1 MADQRSAVWTARM
14 RDAKQVFNELR
25 CALGLPGSSHARTP
39 RHPFDAITL
48 INRDPTRLT
57 PPRLFPHNS
66 AGTTV
71 ATPQRTDQER
81 ARFFAVQRRKLQRFE
96 DLIDDLGDLT
106 ADGDPSTTER
116 EERESAIES
125 MRVEAKRLADGINAA
140 AAAAA
145 TPPKPPPGE
154 KEGDTSKEGDAASK
168 EGDAAS
174 KDGDGSMDE
183 DAGAFASLGRMADAA
198 KASVAGAVAGA
209 AAGELG
215 TVLKD
220 TLKVSTSEVGDKLKD
235 GLGAVGLGRR
245 EGEETSSTK
254 GLSSRELLDVQR
266 AQMNAQDETLEKLIP
281 LTEKLND
288 TAELICDEVDLQS
301 RMVEDLERDFRHTQD
316 RQKKLRKQG
325 FKLSGQKNEE
335 EKERAEREE
344 AMEELRKQV
353 TLQQVQHSYE
363 KEEEEEDSGCV
374 VM

>member
-1 MADQRSAVWTARM
+1 
-14 RDAKQVFNELR
+14 
-25 CALGLPGSSHARTP
+25 
-39 RHPFDAITL
+39 
-48 INRDPTRLT
+48 
-57 PPRLFPHNS
+57 
-66 AGTTV
+66 
-71 ATPQRTDQER
+71 
-81 ARFFAVQRRKLQRFE
+81 
-96 DLIDDLGDLT
+96 
-106 ADGDPSTTER
+106 
-116 EERESAIES
+116 

-145 TPPKPPPGE
+145 TPPTPPPGE
-154 KEGDTSKEGDAASK
+154 KEGDASKEGDAASK

-174 KDGDGSMDE
+174 KAGDASIDE

-215 TVLKD
+215 TALKD

>member
-1 MADQRSAVWTARM
+1 M
-14 RDAKQVFNELR
+14 
-25 CALGLPGSSHARTP
+25 
-39 RHPFDAITL
+39 
-48 INRDPTRLT
+48 
-57 PPRLFPHNS
+57 
-66 AGTTV
+66 
-71 ATPQRTDQER
+71 
-81 ARFFAVQRRKLQRFE
+81 QRRKLQRFE

-154 KEGDTSKEGDAASK
+154 KEGDASK

-174 KDGDGSMDE
+174 KDGDAASKDGDASIDE

-288 TAELICDEVDLQS
+288 TAELICDE
-301 RMVEDLERDFRHTQD
+301 
-316 RQKKLRKQG
+316 
-325 FKLSGQKNEE
+325 
-335 EKERAEREE
+335 
-344 AMEELRKQV
+344 
-353 TLQQVQHSYE
+353 
-363 KEEEEEDSGCV
+363 
-374 VM
+374 

>member
-1 MADQRSAVWTARM
+1 M
-14 RDAKQVFNELR
+14 
-25 CALGLPGSSHARTP
+25 
-39 RHPFDAITL
+39 
-48 INRDPTRLT
+48 
-57 PPRLFPHNS
+57 
-66 AGTTV
+66 
-71 ATPQRTDQER
+71 
-81 ARFFAVQRRKLQRFE
+81 QRRKLQRFE

-145 TPPKPPPGE
+145 TPPTPPPGE
-154 KEGDTSKEGDAASK
+154 KEGDASK

-174 KDGDGSMDE
+174 KDGDASIDE
-183 DAGAFASLGRMADAA
+183 DAGALASLGRMADAA

-209 AAGELG
+209 ATGELG

>member
-1 MADQRSAVWTARM
+1 M
-14 RDAKQVFNELR
+14 
-25 CALGLPGSSHARTP
+25 
-39 RHPFDAITL
+39 
-48 INRDPTRLT
+48 
-57 PPRLFPHNS
+57 
-66 AGTTV
+66 
-71 ATPQRTDQER
+71 
-81 ARFFAVQRRKLQRFE
+81 QRRKLQRFE

-145 TPPKPPPGE
+145 TPPTPPPGE
-154 KEGDTSKEGDAASK
+154 KEGDASKEGDAASK
-168 EGDAAS
+168 E
-174 KDGDGSMDE
+174 GDGSMDE

-215 TVLKD
+215 TALKD

>member
-1 MADQRSAVWTARM
+1 M
-14 RDAKQVFNELR
+14 
-25 CALGLPGSSHARTP
+25 
-39 RHPFDAITL
+39 
-48 INRDPTRLT
+48 
-57 PPRLFPHNS
+57 
-66 AGTTV
+66 
-71 ATPQRTDQER
+71 
-81 ARFFAVQRRKLQRFE
+81 QRRKLQRFE

-145 TPPKPPPGE
+145 TPPTPPPGE
-154 KEGDTSKEGDAASK
+154 KEGDASKEGDAASK

-174 KDGDGSMDE
+174 KAGDASIDE

-215 TVLKD
+215 TALKD

-316 RQKKLRKQG
+316 QQKKLRKQG

>member
-1 MADQRSAVWTARM
+1 MRSRTH
-14 RDAKQVFNELR
+14 
-25 CALGLPGSSHARTP
+25 HARTP
-39 RHPFDAITL
+39 RHPFDANTL

-57 PPRLFPHNS
+57 RPRLFPLNS

-145 TPPKPPPGE
+145 TPPTPPPGE
-154 KEGDTSKEGDAASK
+154 KEGDASK

-174 KDGDGSMDE
+174 EEGDASKEGDGSMDE

-198 KASVAGAVAGA
+198 KASVAGAIAGA
-209 AAGELG
+209 ATGELG

-335 EKERAEREE
+335 EKERTEREE

>member
-1 MADQRSAVWTARM
+1 
-14 RDAKQVFNELR
+14 
-25 CALGLPGSSHARTP
+25 
-39 RHPFDAITL
+39 
-48 INRDPTRLT
+48 
-57 PPRLFPHNS
+57 
-66 AGTTV
+66 
-71 ATPQRTDQER
+71 
-81 ARFFAVQRRKLQRFE
+81 VQRRKLQRFE

-145 TPPKPPPGE
+145 TPPTPPPGE
-154 KEGDTSKEGDAASK
+154 KEGDASKDGDAASK

>member
-1 MADQRSAVWTARM
+1 M

-25 CALGLPGSSHARTP
+25 CALGPTGSSHARTP

-57 PPRLFPHNS
+57 RPRLFPLNS

-145 TPPKPPPGE
+145 TPPTPPPGE

-168 EGDAAS
+168 E
-174 KDGDGSMDE
+174 GDGSMDE

-215 TVLKD
+215 TALKD

>member
-1 MADQRSAVWTARM
+1 M
-14 RDAKQVFNELR
+14 
-25 CALGLPGSSHARTP
+25 
-39 RHPFDAITL
+39 
-48 INRDPTRLT
+48 
-57 PPRLFPHNS
+57 
-66 AGTTV
+66 
-71 ATPQRTDQER
+71 
-81 ARFFAVQRRKLQRFE
+81 QRRKLQRFE

-145 TPPKPPPGE
+145 TPPTPPPGE
-154 KEGDTSKEGDAASK
+154 KEGDASK

-215 TVLKD
+215 TALKD

-325 FKLSGQKNEE
+325 VKLSGQKNEE

-363 KEEEEEDSGCV
+363 KEEEEEEDSGCV

>member
-1 MADQRSAVWTARM
+1 
-14 RDAKQVFNELR
+14 
-25 CALGLPGSSHARTP
+25 
-39 RHPFDAITL
+39 
-48 INRDPTRLT
+48 
-57 PPRLFPHNS
+57 
-66 AGTTV
+66 
-71 ATPQRTDQER
+71 
-81 ARFFAVQRRKLQRFE
+81 
-96 DLIDDLGDLT
+96 
-106 ADGDPSTTER
+106 
-116 EERESAIES
+116 
-125 MRVEAKRLADGINAA
+125 
-140 AAAAA
+140 
-145 TPPKPPPGE
+145 
-154 KEGDTSKEGDAASK
+154 
-168 EGDAAS
+168 
-174 KDGDGSMDE
+174 MDE
-183 DAGAFASLGRMADAA
+183 DAGALASLGRMADAA